1 MSDESRVQQRLDE
14 IRDSGRSP
22 EDVCT
27 DCPELLEEVR
37 RRWQQIRMV
46 KSGLRAMWPAP
57 TCNQDTDTPEHRNS
71 PNEGPGTHIGPYK
84 LLQQLGEG
92 GFGIVYMAEQDKPVH
107 RRVALKVIK
116 PGMDSAQVI
125 ARFEAE
131 RQALA
136 MMDHPNIA
144 KVLDAGTTD
153 SGRPFFVVELVH
165 GVPITKY
172 CDDNRLTVH
181 ERLELVVTVCK
192 AIQHAHQKGIIH
204 RDLKPS
210 NLLV

>member
-1 MSDESRVQQRLDE
+1 MSDESRVQQLLDQ
-14 IRDSGRSP
+14 ILDSGRSP

-46 KSGLRAMWPAP
+46 KSELHGMSPTPARDW
-57 TCNQDTDTPEHRNS
+57 DTETPEHRNS
-71 PNEGPGTHIGPYK
+71 PIEGPGTHIGPYK
-84 LLQQLGEG
+84 FLQQLGEG
-92 GFGIVYMAEQDKPVH
+92 NFGIVYMAEQDKPVH

-136 MMDHPNIA
+136 MMDHQNIA
-144 KVLDAGTTD
+144 KVFDAGTTD
-153 SGRPFFVVELVH
+153 SGRPFFVMELVH

-172 CDDNRLTVH
+172 CDDNHLTVR
-181 ERLELVVTVCK
+181 ERLELVVRNRSRLNVPYPFE
-192 AIQHAHQKGIIH
+192 AI
-204 RDLKPS
+204 
-210 NLLV
+210 